1 MKGGFAHFVVRVWD
15 AGDDYEIYGWVL
27 QGFINAAVGFG
38 AWVVFLGIVVGFG
51 GALDD
56 AVQFVDVGKGA
67 DERDV
72 ENFGAERRSVIELG
86 RISHSCCA
94 YVCAHLCISVE
105 IPSRV

>member
-1 MKGGFAHFVVRVWD
+1 MGLRN
-15 AGDDYEIYGWVL
+15 AGDDYHVYFGIL
-27 QGFINAAVGFG
+27 QGLVDAAVGFG

-86 RISHSCCA
+86 KDIK
-94 YVCAHLCISVE
+94 VLPAHLR
-105 IPSRV
+105 P